1 MVKHYREY
9 ISTYILQFC
18 TKERKQLHAFM
29 KSRWQISTCGDV
41 SMTTVVTEIA
51 LTTGGTVRVVRELLQ
66 TLTFLQNESKI
77 DLKDVTYT
85 YG

>member
-1 MVKHYREY
+1 
-9 ISTYILQFC
+9 
-18 TKERKQLHAFM
+18 M

-51 LTTGGTVRVVRELLQ
+51 LTTTGTVGVVRELLQ

-85 YG
+85 YGYNVLRILSFFHID